1 MAPYQLSV
9 LVVSKF
15 DNISLK
21 VTTLWR
27 YKTMLIIIIIIIRW
41 QQRLVTKF
49 NTIIIIITQSI
60 NQSINFQCG

>member
-27 YKTMLIIIIIIIRW
+27 YKTMLIIIII
-41 QQRLVTKF
+41 
-49 NTIIIIITQSI
+49 TQSI